1 LRGVSRSPVLL
12 RKLFPGVVWNLPG
25 NRKEILLTF
34 DDGPVPVATEW
45 ILDGLRD
52 YRLKAL
58 FFCLGE
64 RVEQYPELFCRI
76 IEEGHRVGNHTYNH
90 PDGWETPINK
100 YLENVERGN
109 SLIPGN
115 LFRPPYGRLTP
126 QQYVRLRKTWRII
139 MWSWLVYDFNN
150 QASDREIWGKL
161 KLYLSEGGIFVF
173 HDAAYKNTE
182 RRELLEKTFRE
193 IKKTGRYFSGNDFP

>member
-1 LRGVSRSPVLL
+1 VISRSPVLM

-45 ILDGLRD
+45 ILDSLRD

-64 RVEQYPELFCRI
+64 RVEQHPELFYRI

-90 PDGWETPINK
+90 PDGWKTSKKK
-100 YLENVERGN
+100 YLENVEKGN
-109 SLIPGN
+109 SIIHGN

-150 QASDREIWGKL
+150 QASERKL
-161 KLYLSEGGIFVF
+161 WEKLELHLSEGGIFVF
-173 HDAAYKNTE
+173 HDAPYKNKE
-182 RRELLEKTFRE
+182 RRELLEKTFQE

>member
-1 LRGVSRSPVLL
+1 MISRSPVLL

-34 DDGPVPVATEW
+34 DDGPVPIATEW
-45 ILDGLRD
+45 ILNSLRD

-64 RVEQYPELFCRI
+64 RVEQHPQLFFRI
-76 IEEGHRVGNHTYNH
+76 IEEGHGVGNHTFNH
-90 PDGWETPINK
+90 PDGWGTSVNK
-100 YLENVERGN
+100 YLENVEKGN

-126 QQYVRLRKTWRII
+126 QQFIRLRKNWRII
-139 MWSWLVYDFNN
+139 MWSWLVHDFNN
-150 QASDREIWGKL
+150 GISEREIWKKL
-161 KLYLSEGGIFVF
+161 KLSLREGGILVF
-173 HDAAYKNTE
+173 HDAAYMSTE
-182 RRELLEKTFRE
+182 RRELLEKTFQE